1 MATAAAPGPW
11 AVVRE
16 SDKGGR
22 RGISV
27 KDAAGGFITNLVM
40 QLAENEMA
48 NARLIAAAPELLAAL
63 KLVMAMLED
72 GRLVRDISKDGR
84 PDYSMAM
91 LALVRDLQTIQS
103 AIFKAEGR

>member
-1 MATAAAPGPW
+1 M
-11 AVVRE
+11 RE
-16 SDKGGR
+16 SDKGGW

-27 KDAAGGFITNLVM
+27 KDAAGGFIANLVM

-72 GRLVRDISKDGR
+72 GRLVRDISKHGR

-103 AIFKAEGR
+103 AIFKAEARR